1 MPENLQWGQ
10 HLARSHVTGWVHE
23 NVTKNGLG
31 SQSRE
36 TLREINP
43 TGGLPA
49 QQNSPPLQL
58 QVSTK
63 SATIPGHPL
72 TLHKNTETL
81 KEGGSVLQPLSRRQ
95 ISAAHTPHS
104 QLYFRTAPR
113 CVLSWLS
120 PRTITAD
127 ALTITEYT
135 NLFIHLFKQTS
146 LPG

>member
-1 MPENLQWGQ
+1 MI
-10 HLARSHVTGWVHE
+10 GWVHE
-23 NVTKNGLG
+23 NVAKNGLG

-43 TGGLPA
+43 TGGLTAHSKIHPQLNYKR
-49 QQNSPPLQL
+49 QQSLPPFL
-58 QVSTK
+58 
-63 SATIPGHPL
+63 PGHPL

-81 KEGGSVLQPLSRRQ
+81 NGGRGVGTTATLKGRQ
-95 ISAAHTPHS
+95 ISAAHTPRS